1 MVGERRFFFKDENRG
16 SSGVPSTA
24 VRGAYLVHPDR
35 GSVVHLLIPPGLL
48 VSQEFGL
55 DWGPLPVHIAREPLH
70 VSDDVVLPELLQ
82 LPDAPAPRDGR
93 RDERDEKRGSR
104 PTPPRDAVVRPPIA
118 TVHRGDRSP
127 GFRATTAPPESAGGV
142 GVGAPKSTTD
152 RNGLPGRFEIA
163 MCYFWTSLLDD
174 TPRPARARPGWGVGW
189 RVHPGRAPRK
199 DRHRSRPRS
208 RPNPA
213 IEGLGEGRRRSTR
226 MALPRKTRPQRERV
240 DAMWST
246 SSP

>member
-16 SSGVPSTA
+16 SSAVPSTA

-93 RDERDEKRGSR
+93 RDERDEKRVSR
-104 PTPPRDAVVRPPIA
+104 PTPPRDAAVRPPIA
-118 TVHRGDRSP
+118 TVHRGHRSP

-142 GVGAPKSTTD
+142 GVGALKSTTD
-152 RNGLPGRFEIA
+152 RMWGMGSESRFEIGQR
-163 MCYFWTSLLDD
+163 CQKWQKTFGRHT
-174 TPRPARARPGWGVGW
+174 RPARARPGGGFGW
-189 RVHPGRAPRK
+189 RVQPVRAPRK
-199 DRHRSRPRS
+199 DRHLSRPRS

-213 IEGLGEGRRRSTR
+213 IEGLGEGRRRPTR
-226 MALPRKTRPQRERV
+226 MTLPRKTRL
-240 DAMWST
+240 
-246 SSP
+246 

>member
-16 SSGVPSTA
+16 SSAVPSTA

-55 DWGPLPVHIAREPLH
+55 DGGPLTVHIAREPLH

-104 PTPPRDAVVRPPIA
+104 PTPPRDAAVRPPIA
-118 TVHRGDRSP
+118 TVHRGHRSP

-142 GVGAPKSTTD
+142 GVGALKSTTD
-152 RNGLPGRFEIA
+152 RMWGYGVGEAAGSKSPRDAKSGRR
-163 MCYFWTSLLDD
+163 LLDD
-174 TPRPARARPGWGVGW
+174 TRDPLELARAGGSDGGSSRFEPRGRTGTGRVRGRVRTRRSRGWGRDGAARPG
-189 RVHPGRAPRK
+189 
-199 DRHRSRPRS
+199 
-208 RPNPA
+208 
-213 IEGLGEGRRRSTR
+213 
-226 MALPRKTRPQRERV
+226 
-240 DAMWST
+240 
-246 SSP
+246 